1 MTYKCKRC
9 GKTSIT
15 QKGLHCFR
23 CDHEEAQQAGTTV
36 IYSTPPCYNEITE
49 IKTEPDSS
57 SFTGGGGS
65 FGGGGVSSSWD
76 SSSDSSSSSSGSSD

>member
-23 CDHEEAQQAGTTV
+23 CDHEEAQAAGTTV
-36 IYSTPPCYNEITE
+36 IYSTPPGYNEITE
-49 IKTEPDSS
+49 IKTVRIAVVLPAAGE
-57 SFTGGGGS
+57 
-65 FGGGGVSSSWD
+65 VLAEVA
-76 SSSDSSSSSSGSSD
+76 